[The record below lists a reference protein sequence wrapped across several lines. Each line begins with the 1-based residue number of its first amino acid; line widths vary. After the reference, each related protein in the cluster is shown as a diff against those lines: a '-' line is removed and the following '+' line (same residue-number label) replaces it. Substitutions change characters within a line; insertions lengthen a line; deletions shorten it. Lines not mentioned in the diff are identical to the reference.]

1 MSITTST
8 QPMST
13 NPSDLARTPTHRRLR
28 ARRPLAA
35 LLALAVTA
43 LLGLMTAQ
51 PAAAAS
57 GMKVCFKTRTNLA
70 VGNQLTYLDLWDG
83 QWRAV
88 ALGNTNHVGCI
99 SYYITGTWQAY
110 PARVRMASRST
121 NGDWFYGVSPWVGGV
136 QNFYTLTVRPGCIG
150 FCYGA

>member
-1 MSITTST
+1 MSITTSN
-8 QPMST
+8 QPTST
-13 NPSDLARTPTHRRLR
+13 ITSDIARAPTHPRLK
-28 ARRPLAA
+28 ARRPLAV

-57 GMKVCFKTRTNLA
+57 GMQVCFKTRTGLT
-70 VGNQLTYLDLWDG
+70 VGGQLTYLDLWDG

-88 ALGNTNHVGCI
+88 ALAKTNHSGCI
-99 SYYITGTWQAY
+99 SYYITGAWRAY

-136 QNFYTLTVRPGCIG
+136 QSFPTLTVNPGCIG
-150 FCYGA
+150 FCYGV